1 MTGGEYYDYDDG
13 WNDLSSTE
21 MMVKGDSSW
30 SEVPDSLPARM
41 GLQIISIDNQI
52 LTSGKLEKLVEIIFY
67 FDQIIFDISIPI
79 IFSRDISLFRR

>member
-1 MTGGEYYDYDDG
+1 MTGGLDNG
-13 WNDLSSTE
+13 NSNFLSSTE

-41 GLQIISIDNQI
+41 EGLRIISIDNQI

-67 FDQIIFDISIPI
+67 FDQIIFDIFLPI
-79 IFSRDISLFRR
+79 IFSLFRR